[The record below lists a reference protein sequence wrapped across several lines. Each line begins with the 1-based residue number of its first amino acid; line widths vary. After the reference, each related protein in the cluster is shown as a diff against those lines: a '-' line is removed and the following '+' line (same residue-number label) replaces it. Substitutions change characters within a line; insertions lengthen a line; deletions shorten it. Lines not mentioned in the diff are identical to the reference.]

1 MYLLQNMHRI
11 NTQKQIHRKVS
22 LNCDVWLLS
31 VGIIFVKSGIFKCRL
46 NLMNGCSWEI
56 LHFITIYFIPAEE
69 GVAQHSTVGDINT
82 NQTWF
87 HIPTHLDAR

>member
-31 VGIIFVKSGIFKCRL
+31 VGIIFVKSGILKCRL

-56 LHFITIYFIPAEE
+56 LHFITIYFVPAEE
-69 GVAQHSTVGDINT
+69 GVAQHSQHRGRYKHKSNMVS
-82 NQTWF
+82 
-87 HIPTHLDAR
+87 HTHTPRC